1 MSLWTI
7 QVMEILKNYA
17 LPQTNLPFYS
27 LIEATYQDYFNFEFP
42 WYSDDEQS
50 KIDFQKLFLLRHM
63 MDYIGQETIEQHRMF
78 LAERLR
84 EIMPTY
90 QQLYETTVLDME
102 WGKNID
108 VEYTGEETG
117 THVTNGESSRESE
130 VTNSNT
136 INNQSIES
144 DNPQITIQTEDYAST
159 MSRGE
164 STQSG
169 SSNETS
175 NDSSNITV
183 NTGRS
188 DTRNEKGNRGLS
200 RGNVVKEMREAI
212 VNINQMILDEC
223 KDLFL
228 GVW

>member
-1 MSLWTI
+1 MSLWTV

-17 LPQTNLPFYS
+17 FPQKNLPFDS
-27 LIEATYQDYFNFEFP
+27 LIDATYQDYFNFEFP

-108 VEYTGEETG
+108 VKYTGEETG
-117 THVTNGESSRESE
+117 TRVTNGESSRNSE

-136 INNQSIES
+136 INSQSIES

-164 STQSG
+164 SAQNG
-169 SSNETS
+169 STNETS
-175 NDSSNITV
+175 SDSSNITE
-183 NTGRS
+183 NTGRN
-188 DTRNEKGNRGLS
+188 DTRSEKGNRGLS
-200 RGNVVKEMREAI
+200 RGVVVKEMREAI
-212 VNINQMILDEC
+212 VNINKMIIDEC